1 MTYNR
6 QRRGERS
13 GKRAFIYGIIF
24 TAISFLF
31 LALIASL
38 ILSKLKDPLG
48 GLWLASISVLLMTGA
63 ATGFFIAK
71 YKGDGGFLSSFLCS
85 GTFAILLF
93 SIGMIAC
100 KGKIASV
107 TAINLIS
114 YVAATVIFAALAKK
128 KRKSQR
134 SKNFHL

>member
-13 GKRAFIYGIIF
+13 GKRTFIYGIIF
-24 TAISFLF
+24 TALSFLI
-31 LALIASL
+31 LALTASL

-48 GLWLASISVLLMTGA
+48 GSWLASISVLLMTGA
-63 ATGFFIAK
+63 ATGFFITK
-71 YKGDGGFLSSFLCS
+71 YRGEGSFLLSFLCS
-85 GTFAILLF
+85 GSFAILLF

-114 YVAATVIFAALAKK
+114 YVAATVIFATLAKK
-128 KRKSQR
+128 KRKTR
-134 SKNFHL
+134 KRR